1 MASDAAPNTRQDL
14 IGRDIALDEVPVPD
28 GVDLDAL
35 EAEVRTV
42 VAPLHAAETR
52 NLRLEHVFRLR
63 GRTYLGWAFDKDH
76 GEGIRQAHVAFTV
89 LGSHGRYVAAYSNHD
104 LHDHVGEPGL
114 GLAQYAVW
122 DAHRFEER
130 EALLAPYRERAA
142 AHPRRAGPAFELAL
156 LVAYA
161 NAVMLPGPLDEGVA
175 AAERAC
181 QRAPRKALH
190 HAVRGDLL
198 ARMERLDEAA
208 AALREAC
215 ALEPERALFAW
226 RLAQLLA
233 WADDDACVAQ
243 ERRARRLAKGRTLRN
258 DDFESDLVR
267 RAERVRRRV
276 EGWRTPTEAELAE
289 ADRAATRVD
298 SKEVPGDLRD
308 LIPLAERWGVGDDS
322 SRAWLVDRASAR
334 EKRELRA
341 ALEGRA
347 DRIGTWLDTFGEG
360 PFSDSAAA
368 FLYLMEAV
376 EEMG

>member
-1 MASDAAPNTRQDL
+1 VASDAAPVTRQDL
-14 IGRDIALDEVPVPD
+14 IGRDIALDEAPVPD
-28 GVDLDAL
+28 GVDVTVL

-52 NLRLEHVFRLR
+52 DLRLEGVFGLR
-63 GRTYLGWAFDKDH
+63 GRTVFGWAFDKDH
-76 GEGIRQAHVAFTV
+76 GEGTRQPHVAFTV

-114 GLAQYAVW
+114 NLAQYAVW
-122 DAHRFEER
+122 DAQRFDER
-130 EALLAPYRERAA
+130 EALLVPYRERAA
-142 AHPRRAGPAFELAL
+142 EHPRRAAPTFELAL

-161 NAVMLPGPLDEGVA
+161 NAMMLPGPLGEGVA

-181 QRAPRKALH
+181 RRAPRQALY

-198 ARMERLDEAA
+198 ARMERLGDAA
-208 AALREAC
+208 AALHEAC
-215 ALEPERALFAW
+215 AIEPERALFAW

-233 WADDDACVAQ
+233 WTDDDAFIAQ
-243 ERRARRLAKGRTLRN
+243 ERRARRLAGARTLRD
-258 DDFESDLVR
+258 DDFECDLVR

-276 EGWRTPTEAELAE
+276 EGWRPPTDAELAE

-298 SKEVPGDLRD
+298 PKEVPGDLRD

-322 SRAWLVDRASAR
+322 SRAWLVDRASTE
-334 EKRELRA
+334 EKHELRV
-341 ALEGRA
+341 ALEGRG
-347 DRIGTWLDTFGEG
+347 DRIGAWLDSFGEG
-360 PFSDSAAA
+360 PFSDSAGA

-376 EEMG
+376 EEMS